1 MLILPVHVDLRDR
14 FGVTDPEPVRRL
26 HHATGAFNGPAVRRP
41 VAVSRFLAAVRG
53 RVRRRVRGVFDR
65 FVEALRREVDPFAV
79 GRTNDDGHIAS
90 PGHVDN
96 RSVLGDP
103 RVDTDLTRL
112 DLVHTKVCVWEVIN
126 PTDREPFCAVASNSR
141 PMDVNSHAEELA
153 SDLGVDRA
161 EVKADLENLLEYSV
175 PIDEAKQSVRRKH
188 GGGGGGSSPTP
199 DAVDLAA
206 ITTDHGNVT
215 VTVRVLTRG
224 TRTIRYQG
232 DDLTIREGELAD
244 ETGTIAYTAWQDFGF
259 EPGDSLTIGNAGVRE
274 WDGEPELNL
283 NESTTVAIAD
293 EPVDVDRE
301 IGGDRDLVEIAAGD
315 RGRNVEVRVL
325 EVASKTISGR
335 DGETDILE
343 GVVGDE
349 TAKLPFTDWDPSPEL
364 EPGVDLRIE
373 DVYVREFRGVPSIN
387 LTEFSTV
394 TPLSDPVAVAD
405 DAPRLP
411 VAEAVDSGGM
421 FDVELVGNV
430 LEVRDGSGLI
440 ERCPE
445 CGRVV
450 QNGQCRSH
458 GEVDG
463 EDDLRVKAILDDDTA
478 TVTVVLD
485 DELTAAVYGGGLEDA
500 LSAAKDAM
508 DKDVVAEAIA
518 DELVGGAY
526 RVRGSLSVDEYGA
539 TLDATAF
546 EAADDDPAD
555 VARAAL
561 AEVGE

>member
-1 MLILPVHVDLRDR
+1 
-14 FGVTDPEPVRRL
+14 
-26 HHATGAFNGPAVRRP
+26 
-41 VAVSRFLAAVRG
+41 
-53 RVRRRVRGVFDR
+53 
-65 FVEALRREVDPFAV
+65 
-79 GRTNDDGHIAS
+79 
-90 PGHVDN
+90 
-96 RSVLGDP
+96 
-103 RVDTDLTRL
+103 
-112 DLVHTKVCVWEVIN
+112 
-126 PTDREPFCAVASNSR
+126 
-141 PMDVNSHAEELA
+141 MDVNSHAEELA
-153 SDLGVDRA
+153 SDLGVDEA
-161 EVKADLENLLEYSV
+161 EVKADLQNLLEYSV
-175 PIDEAKQSVRRKH
+175 PIDEAKQSVRREH

-199 DAVDLAA
+199 ESVDVAD

-244 ETGTIAYTAWQDFGF
+244 GTGTISYTAWQDFGF
-259 EPGDSLTIGNAGVRE
+259 EPDDSLTIGNAGVRE

-293 EPVDVDRE
+293 EPVAVDHE
-301 IGGDRDLVEIAAGD
+301 VGGDRPLVDLSAGD

-325 EVASKTISGR
+325 EAEDKTISGR
-335 DGETDILE
+335 DGETEIRE

-349 TAKLPFTDWDPSPEL
+349 TAKLPVTDWDPRPAL
-364 EPGVDLRIE
+364 DPGADLRIE

-387 LTEFSTV
+387 LTEFTTV
-394 TPLSDPVAVAD
+394 TPLSEPVDVVA
-405 DAPRLP
+405 DAPRVD
-411 VAEAVDSGGM
+411 VAEAVASGGM
-421 FDVELVGNV
+421 FDVEVVGNV
-430 LEVRDGSGLI
+430 LELRDGSGLI

-463 EDDLRVKAILDDDTA
+463 EDDLRVKAILDDGTG

-485 DELTAAVYGGGLEDA
+485 DELPAAVYGGGLDDA
-500 LSAAKDAM
+500 LSAATDAM
-508 DKDVVAEAIA
+508 DKDVVAEEIA
-518 DELVGGAY
+518 DSVVGGAY

-546 EAADDDPAD
+546 DRADDDPAD

-561 AEVGE
+561 AEVRE

>member
-1 MLILPVHVDLRDR
+1 
-14 FGVTDPEPVRRL
+14 
-26 HHATGAFNGPAVRRP
+26 
-41 VAVSRFLAAVRG
+41 
-53 RVRRRVRGVFDR
+53 
-65 FVEALRREVDPFAV
+65 
-79 GRTNDDGHIAS
+79 
-90 PGHVDN
+90 
-96 RSVLGDP
+96 
-103 RVDTDLTRL
+103 
-112 DLVHTKVCVWEVIN
+112 
-126 PTDREPFCAVASNSR
+126 
-141 PMDVNSHAEELA
+141 MDVNSHAEELA
-153 SDLGVDRA
+153 SDLGVDKT

-175 PIDEAKQSVRRKH
+175 PIDEAVQSVRRKH
-188 GGGGGGSSPTP
+188 GGGGGSSPTP
-199 DAVDLAA
+199 ESVDVAA
-206 ITTDHGNVT
+206 ITTDHGTVT
-215 VTVRVLTRG
+215 VTARVLTRG

-232 DDLTIREGELAD
+232 DDLTIREGEVAD
-244 ETGTIAYTAWQDFGF
+244 ETGTISYTAWQDFGF

-293 EPVDVDRE
+293 ESVAVDERV
-301 IGGDRDLVEIAAGD
+301 GGDRDLVDITAGD

-325 EVASKTISGR
+325 EVEQKTISGR
-335 DGETDILE
+335 DGETEILE

-349 TAKLPFTDWDPSPEL
+349 TAKLPFTDWDPTPAV
-364 EPGVDLRIE
+364 EPGATLRIE

-387 LTEFSTV
+387 LTEFTTV
-394 TPLSDPVAVAD
+394 TPLSEPVAVAD
-405 DAPRLP
+405 DAPRVS
-411 VAEAVDSGGM
+411 VAEAVASGGM

-463 EDDLRVKAILDDDTA
+463 EDDLRVKAIVDDGTE

-485 DELTAAVYGGGLEDA
+485 DELTAEVYGGGLADA
-500 LSAAKDAM
+500 LAAATEAM
-508 DKDVVAEAIA
+508 DKDVVAASIA
-518 DELVGGAY
+518 DTLVGGAY

-546 EAADDDPAD
+546 EPADDDPA
-555 VARAAL
+555 VAARAAL
-561 AEVGE
+561 AEVRE